1 MLAARR
7 IDGDERFEERWRAPR
22 VGAATARCSP
32 CPSRRPPA
40 RRGLVLALFDE
51 ERRFTDDDLE
61 LARQLARAARGAL
74 ERSELF
80 EAERSSRALAQ
91 QLARTGSLL
100 ATELDPEAVLDEV
113 VEQAPALLGADASS
127 IRLLE
132 GDELVVTP
140 ATARARARRRRARGV
155 DDLAR
160 GRRRPVAAPGRGR
173 RRLGRAAAARERP
186 AALGRPPRYLGVPLV
201 GPEGGV
207 HGVLAVYASGA
218 RAWREEEIEAL
229 GALAS
234 NARAALSNA
243 ELYQRVALEKERSV
257 AIIAN
262 IADGIVAVDRDGNVV
277 LWNEAAA
284 RITGVPTEEAL
295 GRRPEEVLRREL
307 APAPDGR
314 PVAIRRGEEE
324 VWLSLTEAIMR
335 DPLGVVAGR
344 IFAFRDISAEHVVE
358 EMKTRFVSTV
368 SHELRTPLTSI
379 YGFAE
384 TLLREDV
391 ALRRRGAAHV
401 PRLHLVRV
409 GAPDEDRRPAAERRA
424 ARDRR
429 PAGAARAD
437 GRARGRARGG
447 LERAGSAALE
457 RARVRARPPARSRSP
472 PRPTATS

>member
-1 MLAARR
+1 M
-7 IDGDERFEERWRAPR
+7 
-22 VGAATARCSP
+22 
-32 CPSRRPPA
+32 
-40 RRGLVLALFDE
+40 LALFDE

-113 VEQAPALLGADASS
+113 VDEAPALLGADASS

-132 GDELVVTP
+132 GDELVVQAGDGRGLRPRPRRARAVPPPGSRATSSQSRLPVAVADVSGERRAAARATRCSRP
-140 ATARARARRRRARGV
+140 ATAPTWACRSSARRAASTASSRSTRAT
-155 DDLAR
+155 
-160 GRRRPVAAPGRGR
+160 
-173 RRLGRAAAARERP
+173 AAR
-186 AALGRPPRYLGVPLV
+186 
-201 GPEGGV
+201 
-207 HGVLAVYASGA
+207 
-218 RAWREEEIEAL
+218 WREEEIEAL
-229 GALAS
+229 VALAS
-234 NARAALSNA
+234 NASAALSNA
-243 ELYQRVALEKERSV
+243 ELYQRVAVEKERSV

-307 APAPDGR
+307 APAPDNR

-335 DPLGVVAGR
+335 DPAGVVAGR

-391 ALRRRGAAHV
+391 LFG
-401 PRLHLVRV
+401 
-409 GAPDEDRRPAAERRA
+409 DEERRTFLGYISSESERLTKIVDQLLNV
-424 ARDRR
+424 ARLETGDL
-429 PAGAARAD
+429 AGAARAD

-447 LERAGSAALE
+447 LERAGRAALE
-457 RARVRARPPARSRSP
+457 RARVRARPPRGAARR